1 MAKTAFG
8 TKVHV
13 GGNIG
18 DPLLNYVD
26 KMKPDD
32 LAILE
37 ISSFQLEQMT
47 ISPNVAAV
55 LNITPNHLDR
65 HATMEAYTAAKQR
78 ILDFQNT
85 KDTAVLC
92 REDPGSWG
100 LREQGALADLFLLD
114 SNTHPT
120 SRMAVI
126 FQTASCIYQDEVWIS
141 PCFVASRSNY
151 AANTT

>member
-8 TKVHV
+8 KGVFI

-32 LAILE
+32 VAILE

-47 ISPNVAAV
+47 ISPNVAAI

-65 HATMEAYTAAKQR
+65 HSTMEAYTAAKQR
-78 ILDFQNT
+78 ILDFQGPG
-85 KDTAVLC
+85 DTAILC
-92 REDPGSWG
+92 REDPGSWH
-100 LREQGALADLFLLD
+100 LRDKVKGHLISFGIGKIPSDQDGSFLSDGILLLARTRIG
-114 SNTHPT
+114 NPP
-120 SRMAVI
+120 A
-126 FQTASCIYQDEVWIS
+126 
-141 PCFVASRSNY
+141 PP
-151 AANTT
+151 